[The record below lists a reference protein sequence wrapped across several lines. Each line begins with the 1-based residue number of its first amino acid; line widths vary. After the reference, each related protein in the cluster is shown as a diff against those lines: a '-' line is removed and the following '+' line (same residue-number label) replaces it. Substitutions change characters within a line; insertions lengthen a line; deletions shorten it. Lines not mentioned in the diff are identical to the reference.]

1 VSEHADLTGQCGGHL
16 NDLVVDA
23 KGRAYVGDLGF
34 DLMAGGRPATTSLKR
49 VDLDGTVALVAD
61 ELAFPNGM
69 VITPDGLNLYVGE
82 TAASRYTAFAIGDDG
97 GLHQGRVLFQLDPEP
112 PLGSFG
118 EMIAALG
125 CAPDGCC
132 LDAEGTSGRLTRSG
146 GAVCGSRRT
155 VTPSTRCARRTAPA

>member
-1 VSEHADLTGQCGGHL
+1 
-16 NDLVVDA
+16 
-23 KGRAYVGDLGF
+23 
-34 DLMAGGRPATTSLKR
+34 MAGGRPATTSLKR
-49 VDLDGTVALVAD
+49 VDLDGTVTLVAD

-97 GLHQGRVLFQLDPEP
+97 RPAPAARALSAGPEP

-146 GAVCGSRRT
+146 GAVCGSRRR
-155 VTPSTRCARRTAPA
+155 VTSSTRCARRTAPA